1 MSSSVNRSSDSPQ
14 SSGDQPAETPSVQA
28 PHSETPTGDSPEV
41 ATNSAATADS
51 TETTPTDVQRQQPIP
66 PPSEPMQYR
75 AIGLIRG
82 QYMPSAEQLTRG
94 TLLAADGTLI
104 DAVLLG
110 RVMSLV
116 KNHLS
121 LDQSHLWVVYP
132 RSRQE
137 DGNLH
142 VQIVGVW
149 EPEKLN
155 QPKSSEPSESGEEA
169 SKPEVDTS
177 LEVSEPEASPVV
189 NDGYFS
195 IRGEVIYQSKEEE
208 QVIIKIRQSPRRQS
222 EKIKFFKLKL
232 KGSLGDRVVGH
243 FWDLHV
249 QLQANTLTIQEA
261 NDIGLMPV
269 KKRTGRK
276 PFPGRRSDGRKNVS
290 NQRPV
295 RKGERPAPATPP
307 KRREAVPKPIKRSE
321 QRGGGGTSGNSS

>member
-1 MSSSVNRSSDSPQ
+1 
-14 SSGDQPAETPSVQA
+14 
-28 PHSETPTGDSPEV
+28 
-41 ATNSAATADS
+41 
-51 TETTPTDVQRQQPIP
+51 
-66 PPSEPMQYR
+66 
-75 AIGLIRG
+75 
-82 QYMPSAEQLTRG
+82 MPSAEQLTRG

-169 SKPEVDTS
+169 SKPEVETA
-177 LEVSEPEASPVV
+177 LEVSEPEAAPVV

-232 KGSLGDRVVGH
+232 QGSLGDRVVGH
-243 FWDLHV
+243 FWDLHI
-249 QLQANTLTIQEA
+249 QLQANTLQIQEA
-261 NDIGLMPV
+261 NDIGLMPA
-269 KKRTGRK
+269 KKRPGGG
-276 PFPGRRSDGRKNVS
+276 GRRPPFKGRRPDARKSTS

-295 RKGERPAPATPP
+295 RKGERPAAATTPP
-307 KRREAVPKPIKRSE
+307 KRREPVPKPV
-321 QRGGGGTSGNSS
+321 QA

>member
-1 MSSSVNRSSDSPQ
+1 
-14 SSGDQPAETPSVQA
+14 
-28 PHSETPTGDSPEV
+28 
-41 ATNSAATADS
+41 
-51 TETTPTDVQRQQPIP
+51 
-66 PPSEPMQYR
+66 
-75 AIGLIRG
+75 
-82 QYMPSAEQLTRG
+82 MPSADQLTRG
-94 TLLAADGTLI
+94 TLLATDGTLI

-121 LDQSHLWVVYP
+121 LDQPHLWVVYP

-155 QPKSSEPSESGEEA
+155 QPASTAPSSTE
-169 SKPEVDTS
+169 D
-177 LEVSEPEASPVV
+177 VSELEANTTKDEPESDSASVL

-195 IRGEVIYQSKEEE
+195 IRGEVIYQSREQE
-208 QVIIKIRQSPRRQS
+208 QVIVKIKQSPRKDT

-232 KGSLGDRVVGH
+232 KGALGDRVVGH
-243 FWDLHV
+243 FWDLHI
-249 QLQANTLTIQEA
+249 QLQANTLLIQEA
-261 NDIGLMPV
+261 NSIGLMPV
-269 KKRTGRK
+269 KKRVGRK
-276 PFPGRRSDGRKNVS
+276 PPYGRRPEGRRSTS

-295 RKGERPAPATPP
+295 RKGERPATTTTTTPP
-307 KRREAVPKPIKRSE
+307 KRRESVPKPIKRSE